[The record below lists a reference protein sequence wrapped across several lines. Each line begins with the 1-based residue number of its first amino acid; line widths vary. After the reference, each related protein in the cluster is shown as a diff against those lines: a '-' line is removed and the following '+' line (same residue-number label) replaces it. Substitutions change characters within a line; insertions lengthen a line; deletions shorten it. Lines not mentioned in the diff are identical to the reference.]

1 MNTSFTFRDI
11 LRSLGRVN
19 NSNFNS
25 TIEMIRKSVDTF
37 TGHGISKEYATK
49 VKDEI
54 LPNQTVETLNAM
66 IRNARSARGGFSHS
80 LMTGRPPKVKDE
92 EEEIT
97 K

>member
-19 NSNFNS
+19 SSNFNF
-25 TIEMIRKSVDTF
+25 TIETIRKSVDTF

-66 IRNARSARGGFSHS
+66 IHNARSARGNFTREIMSGGH
-80 LMTGRPPKVKDE
+80 RPKKEEDE
-92 EEEIT
+92 ET

>member
-1 MNTSFTFRDI
+1 MCPFTRFP
-11 LRSLGRVN
+11 LRTASL
-19 NSNFNS
+19 SQTAF
-25 TIEMIRKSVDTF
+25 TIETIRKSVDTF

-66 IRNARSARGGFSHS
+66 IHNARSARGGFSHS
-80 LMTGRPPKVKDE
+80 LMAGRPPKVKE
-92 EEEIT
+92 EEEETT

>member
-19 NSNFNS
+19 HSNFNF
-25 TIEMIRKSVDTF
+25 TIETIRKSVDTF

-49 VKDEI
+49 VKDEV

-66 IRNARSARGGFSHS
+66 IHNARSARGGFSHS
-80 LMTGRPPKVKDE
+80 LMAGRSSKIKE
-92 EEEIT
+92 EEDET

>member
-11 LRSLGRVN
+11 LRSMGHVTN
-19 NSNFNS
+19 ASFKKDVQM
-25 TIEMIRKSVDTF
+25 IENCVDTF

-49 VKDEI
+49 VKEEI
-54 LPNQTVETLNAM
+54 LPNITVDSLNAM

-80 LMTGRPPKVKDE
+80 CMNGRLVKIEKDE
-92 EEEIT
+92 EKTT